1 MDRQFHSLFHDGT
14 KQFRKVK
21 NGDVTFVLRCA
32 DEDVNVFLCVKKGD
46 NFHEHHMELDRKDA
60 GFAYFKF
67 THPADKMLEYFFRV
81 EKDGNK
87 IFYDAQGPNYN
98 NIQNT
103 FVFNAKFTTPDWA
116 KGAVMYQIYVDR
128 FFNGDKSNDVVTEE
142 YAYLGSGVVK
152 IEDWYQPPNAD
163 DTREFYGGDLQGV
176 IDKLDYLKDLGVEA
190 IYFNPLFVSPSNHK
204 YDTQDYDY
212 IDPHFGKIVNDGGAK
227 LSYGEWSNDGAEMYR
242 KRTTDQENLEASNKL
257 FIKLVEKAHKM
268 GIKVILDGVFNH
280 CGSFNKWL
288 DKEKVYAKSK
298 KGFVGAYESKDSKY
312 APFFHFS
319 EDDWPDNYHYD
330 SWWGNDTLPKLN
342 YEESE
347 KLQEYILKI
356 GKKWVSPPYNA
367 DGWRLDVAADLG
379 HSEEFNHKFW
389 KRFRKAVKNANPDA
403 IILAEHYGD
412 ASAWLKGDEWD
423 TVMNYDAFMEPV
435 TWFLTGM
442 DKHSDQLNPD
452 LIGNAWAFEH
462 SMSVALARFQNESLL
477 VAMNELSNHDHS
489 RFLTRTNSRTGRLA
503 SAGTDAASEGINYD
517 VFRQG
522 VVMQMTLPGA
532 PTVYYGDEA
541 GLCGWT
547 DPDNRRTY
555 PWGRENVDLI
565 EFYKKAIK
573 FHKKYEVLK
582 TGSYTTMNV
591 DSGALAFG
599 RFNEKSAMVTA
610 VNTTDEPKEMYIPVW
625 KFGIKRKDYAKYI
638 ETGQGYYEIK
648 GSSKDAEILTQNEDG
663 WLRIVVPAKGT
674 VVCKAI

>member
-1 MDRQFHSLFHDGT
+1 MDRQYHSMFHDGT
-14 KQFRKVK
+14 DRFRHDKD
-21 NGDVTFVLRCA
+21 GGVTFVLRCA
-32 DEDVNVFLCVKKGD
+32 DEDINVFICIKKGEYFED
-46 NFHEHHMELDRKDA
+46 HHMDLDYKDG
-60 GFAYFKF
+60 GFAYYKVK
-67 THPADKMLEYFFRV
+67 PLIPEKIVEYFFRV

-98 NIQNT
+98 NIQNP
-103 FVFNAKFTTPDWA
+103 FVYNTEFKTPDWA

-128 FFNGDKSNDVVTEE
+128 FCNGDKTNDVETEE
-142 YAYLGSGVVK
+142 YAYLGAGVAK
-152 IEDWYQPPNAD
+152 IEDWYQLPNAD

-176 IDKLDYLKDLGVEA
+176 IDKLDYLKGLGVEV

-204 YDTQDYDY
+204 YDTQDYDH

-227 LSYGEWSNDGAEMYR
+227 LEYGEWSNDGAEMYR
-242 KRTTDQENLEASNKL
+242 KRTTDKENLEASDKL

-268 GIKVILDGVFNH
+268 GIRVILDGVFNH

-288 DKEKVYAKSK
+288 DKEKVYTKIT
-298 KGFVGAYESKDSKY
+298 GAYESKDSPY
-312 APFFHFS
+312 VSFFKFS
-319 EDDWPDNYHYD
+319 EDAWPDNYHYEN
-330 SWWGNDTLPKLN
+330 WWGNDTLPKLN
-342 YEESE
+342 YEDSE

-356 GKKWVSPPYNA
+356 GKKWVSPPFNA

-389 KRFRKAVKNANPDA
+389 KRFRKAVKKANPEA

-452 LIGNAWAFEH
+452 LIGNAWAFDH
-462 SMSVALARFQNESLL
+462 SMKVAMSRMQNESLM

-489 RFLTRTNSRTGRLA
+489 RFLTRTNSKTGRLA
-503 SAGTDAASEGINYD
+503 SAGSDAASEGVNYD

-522 VVMQMTLPGA
+522 VIMQMTLPGA

-541 GLCGWT
+541 GLTGWT

-582 TGSYTTMNV
+582 TGSYTTMNL
-591 DSGALAFG
+591 DSGTLSYA
-599 RFNEKSAMVTA
+599 RFDEKSAMVTA
-610 VNTTDEPKEMYIPVW
+610 VNATFEPKEMHIPVW
-625 KFGIKRKDYAKYI
+625 KLGVKGKKYSKVI
-638 ETGQGYYEIK
+638 ETGEGWYDIK
-648 GSSKDAEILTQNEDG
+648 SSSKDADKVTIDDG
-663 WLRIVVPAKGT
+663 WLRITVPAKGT
-674 VVCKAI
+674 AVYTNK

>member
-1 MDRQFHSLFHDGT
+1 MDRQFNSLFHDGT
-14 KQFRKVK
+14 ERFRQNS
-21 NGDVTFVLRCA
+21 NGKIVFVLRCA
-32 DEDVNVFLCVKKGD
+32 DEDVNVFMCMKKGD
-46 NFHEHHMELDRKDA
+46 AFEEYHMDLDYKDG
-60 GFAYFKF
+60 GFAYYKVKPPI
-67 THPADKMLEYFFRV
+67 PAKIVEYYFRV

-87 IFYDAQGPNYN
+87 IFFDAEGPNYN
-98 NIQNT
+98 NIQKPFICNID
-103 FVFNAKFTTPDWA
+103 FSTPDWA

-128 FFNGDKSNDVVTEE
+128 FCNGDTSNDVQTEE

-152 IEDWYQPPNAD
+152 IDDWYQLPNAD

-176 IDKLDYLKDLGVEA
+176 IDKLDYLKDLGVEV

-212 IDPHFGKIVNDGGAK
+212 IDPHFGKIINDGGRT
-227 LSYGEWSNDGAEMYR
+227 LDYGEWSNEGAELYR
-242 KRTTDQENLEASNKL
+242 KRTTDKENLEASNQL

-268 GIKVILDGVFNH
+268 GIRVILDGVFNH

-288 DKEKVYAKSK
+288 DKEKVYSNV
-298 KGFVGAYESKDSKY
+298 VGAYESKDSKY
-312 APFFHFS
+312 ASFFKFS
-319 EDDWPDNYHYD
+319 EDAWPDNYHYE

-342 YEESE
+342 YEDSE
-347 KLQEYILKI
+347 KLQDYIIKI
-356 GKKWVSPPYNA
+356 GKKWVSPPFNA

-389 KRFRKAVKNANPDA
+389 KRFRKAVKKANPDA

-412 ASAWLKGDEWD
+412 ASAWLQGDEWD

-462 SMSVALARFQNESLL
+462 SMKEAMGRMQNESLL

-489 RFLTRTNSRTGRLA
+489 RFLTRTNSTTGRLA
-503 SAGTDAASEGINYD
+503 SAGSEAASENVNYD
-517 VFRQG
+517 TFRSG

-532 PTVYYGDEA
+532 PTLYYGDEA

-573 FHKKYEVLK
+573 IHKKLEVLK
-582 TGSYTTMNV
+582 TGSYMVLNV
-591 DSGALAFG
+591 DSGMLSYA
-599 RFNEKSAMVTA
+599 RFNEKSAVVTA
-610 VNTTDEPKEMYIPVW
+610 VNTTDEPKDFHIPVW
-625 KFGIKRKDYAKYI
+625 KLGVKGNEYAKI
-638 ETGQGYYEIK
+638 IQTAQGWYDIK
-648 GSSKDAEILTQNEDG
+648 NNKDAEVVGVDEG
-663 WLRIVVPAKGT
+663 WLRVSIPAKGT
-674 VVCKAI
+674 AVYKH